1 MREIIDLNNGWY
13 YKAEYHEGMEQQ
25 DDLSG
30 FTQVDL
36 PHTNIEL
43 PYNYFDEKNFQFQ
56 SCYKY
61 LLQIPRHAQGKV
73 CYLHFSGVMAYAR
86 VYLNGSFLGE
96 HRGGYT
102 PFAVR
107 IDPVYDFD
115 REHNL
120 VTVMVD
126 SRELE
131 DIPPFGGQID
141 YLTYGGIYR
150 EVSLGL
156 YDPVFIKNIKVET
169 EQVLAAEKDL
179 KGKGFLENTSAVQ
192 GDGTVRITL
201 QDAAGAVVQTQT
213 FPATLNSGA
222 NPLEFK
228 LTGLKGIKLW
238 DLEEPNLYEIQVEL
252 EVNGYSDYYRD
263 RIGFRTAA
271 FRPDGFYLNGK
282 RVKIVGINR
291 HQSYPY
297 VGYAMPR
304 RVQEKDA
311 EILKNE
317 LHVNLVRTSHYPQ
330 SVHFLNKCD
339 ELGLLV
345 FTELP
350 GWQHIGGDQWKK
362 VARENLRE
370 MIERDWNHPSIV
382 LWGVRIN
389 ESQDDDEFYTETNRL
404 AKQLDPTRQTGG
416 VRYITDSNLLE
427 DVYTFNDFI
436 HDGEKGPL
444 RDQQEVTGLPHK
456 VPYMVTEFNG
466 HMFPTKR
473 FDQEERQMEHSL
485 RYLRILNAAG
495 LDDSIAGTIGW
506 CAFDY
511 NTHKDFGAGDRICYH
526 GVMDMFRVP
535 KFASY
540 VYKSQVSP
548 AVEPVL
554 EPVTFWARGERSIG
568 GVLPLVIY
576 TNCDYVQLQFGEEKL
591 EQKFYPRREEYPGVP
606 YPPVIIDYTALS
618 PEVVGAWGLKWEG
631 AVLTG
636 YYRDQ
641 PIVEKRFCADPVP
654 TVLSVAADDQILN
667 AAQKDATR
675 VVVKV
680 LDQCGNLLPFLDEI
694 IHLEVEGPGRIQ
706 GPSTVVLKGGAI
718 AFWVETRNAPGV
730 ITITVRSQ
738 SVGEKTVRLEVV

>member
-1 MREIIDLNNGWY
+1 
-13 YKAEYHEGMEQQ
+13 
-25 DDLSG
+25 
-30 FTQVDL
+30 
-36 PHTNIEL
+36 
-43 PYNYFDEKNFQFQ
+43 
-56 SCYKY
+56 
-61 LLQIPRHAQGKV
+61 
-73 CYLHFSGVMAYAR
+73 
-86 VYLNGSFLGE
+86 
-96 HRGGYT
+96 
-102 PFAVR
+102 
-107 IDPVYDFD
+107 
-115 REHNL
+115 
-120 VTVMVD
+120 
-126 SRELE
+126 
-131 DIPPFGGQID
+131 
-141 YLTYGGIYR
+141 
-150 EVSLGL
+150 
-156 YDPVFIKNIKVET
+156 
-169 EQVLAAEKDL
+169 
-179 KGKGFLENTSAVQ
+179 
-192 GDGTVRITL
+192 
-201 QDAAGAVVQTQT
+201 
-213 FPATLNSGA
+213 
-222 NPLEFK
+222 
-228 LTGLKGIKLW
+228 
-238 DLEEPNLYEIQVEL
+238 LEEPNLYEIQVEL

-675 VVVKV
+675 IVVKV